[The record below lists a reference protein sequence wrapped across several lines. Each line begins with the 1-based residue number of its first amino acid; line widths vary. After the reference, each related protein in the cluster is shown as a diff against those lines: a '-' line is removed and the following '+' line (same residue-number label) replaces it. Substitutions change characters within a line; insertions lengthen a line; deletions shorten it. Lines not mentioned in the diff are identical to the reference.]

1 MGFFTSVRGFLSA
14 HYPRKHL
21 ELASYLSLALVITLV
36 FAPEESAHGARA
48 SSPIQV
54 GPNAL
59 SRALAGAS
67 TNSALRDQV
76 LLPEATGNA
85 EALWT
90 NFEVQAG
97 DNLSEIFGRVGLS
110 AQDMYR
116 VLNSSEEAKVL
127 DRLYPGYELSFNI
140 PEPGKLAKL
149 RVLKSP
155 LEGYVFTRNEDG
167 FGVDPILLSAE
178 VVPVLK
184 EGVISDSLFMAGQR
198 ADIPAASIMEMA
210 DIFGGEIDFILDPRQ
225 GDNFSIVYEEQF
237 LDGEFI
243 GNGEILA
250 AQFTNQGKQFLA
262 VRYTNESGETGYYN
276 PEGESMQ
283 KAFLRTPLDVFRIS
297 SNFNLA
303 RKHPILNTIRAH
315 RGTDY
320 AAPRGTPV
328 RATSDGTVTWAARSG
343 SFGKLIV
350 LQHGGSF
357 ETKYA
362 HLNDYAN
369 GIKKG
374 ARVKQGQ
381 VIGYVGTTGGS
392 TGPHLHYEFLVNGVH
407 QDPRTIVE
415 QLPQAIA
422 LDPSELPRF
431 KAQTK
436 AMIEKLHNPRT
447 DTRLLSLNSSN
458 SAPPQTH

>member
-1 MGFFTSVRGFLSA
+1 
-14 HYPRKHL
+14 
-21 ELASYLSLALVITLV
+21 
-36 FAPEESAHGARA
+36 
-48 SSPIQV
+48 
-54 GPNAL
+54 
-59 SRALAGAS
+59 
-67 TNSALRDQV
+67 
-76 LLPEATGNA
+76 
-85 EALWT
+85 
-90 NFEVQAG
+90 
-97 DNLSEIFGRVGLS
+97 
-110 AQDMYR
+110 MYR
-116 VLNSSEEAKVL
+116 VLNSSDEAKVL
-127 DRLYPGYELSFNI
+127 DRLYPGYELSFHI
-140 PEPGKLAKL
+140 PEPGELAKL

-155 LEGYVFTRNEDG
+155 LEGYVFTRNSEG
-167 FGVDPILLSAE
+167 YAVDPILLSAE
-178 VVPVLK
+178 IVPVLK
-184 EGVISDSLFMAGQR
+184 EGVITDSLFMAGQR

-210 DIFGGEIDFILDPRQ
+210 DIFGGEIDFILDTRE
-225 GDNFSIVYEEQF
+225 GDNFSIIYEEQY
-237 LDGEFI
+237 LNDEFI

-250 AQFTNQGKQFLA
+250 AQFTNQGEQFVA
-262 VRYTNESGETGYYN
+262 VRYTNEAGETGYYN
-276 PEGESMQ
+276 QDGESMQ

-362 HLNDYAN
+362 HLNDYAT

-374 ARVKQGQ
+374 ARVRQGQ
-381 VIGYVGTTGGS
+381 IIGYVGTTGGS

-407 QDPRTIVE
+407 KDPRTITE

-422 LDPSELPRF
+422 LSPLELPRF
-431 KAQTK
+431 KAQTR
-436 AMIEKLHNPRT
+436 ELFDKLHRSKA
-447 DTRLLSLNSSN
+447 DTRLLSMNSGT
-458 SAPPQTH
+458 SATSQTR

>member
-1 MGFFTSVRGFLSA
+1 MGFFTAARCFLST

-21 ELASYLSLALVITLV
+21 ALASYLSLALVLTLV

-59 SRALAGAS
+59 SRALSGAS
-67 TNSALRDQV
+67 TNAFLRDEVIGASNSDQV
-76 LLPEATGNA
+76 ESA
-85 EALWT
+85 WT
-90 NFEVQAG
+90 SFEVQAG

-116 VLNSSEEAKVL
+116 VLNSSDEAKVL
-127 DRLYPGYELSFNI
+127 DRLYPGYELSFHI
-140 PEPGKLAKL
+140 PEPGELAKL

-155 LEGYVFTRNEDG
+155 LEGYVFTRNSEG
-167 FGVDPILLSAE
+167 YAVDPILLSAE
-178 VVPVLK
+178 IVPVLK
-184 EGVISDSLFMAGQR
+184 EGVITDSLFMAGQR

-210 DIFGGEIDFILDPRQ
+210 DIFGGEIDFILDTRE
-225 GDNFSIVYEEQF
+225 GDNFSIIYEEQY
-237 LDGEFI
+237 LNDEFI

-250 AQFTNQGKQFLA
+250 AQFTNQGEQFVA
-262 VRYTNESGETGYYN
+262 VRYTNEAGETGYYN
-276 PEGESMQ
+276 QDGESMQ

-362 HLNDYAN
+362 HLNDYAT

-374 ARVKQGQ
+374 ARVRQGQ
-381 VIGYVGTTGGS
+381 IIGYVGTTGGS

-407 QDPRTIVE
+407 KDPRTITE

-422 LDPSELPRF
+422 LSPLELPRF
-431 KAQTK
+431 KAQTR
-436 AMIEKLHNPRT
+436 ELFDKLHKSKA
-447 DTRLLSLNSSN
+447 DTRLLSMNSGT
-458 SAPPQTH
+458 SATSQTR